1 MAEGELM
8 GSIHPSNI
16 NNEQR
21 ELATAHGQ
29 HLVHC
34 QGGREGVEGEGTLSL
49 LGRSQTRLNLSI

>member
-1 MAEGELM
+1 M